1 MEKNSA
7 ERLETD
13 KLTDEF
19 TFRIP
24 TVTKI
29 GIDRLP
35 KHFKR
40 RLNERLLVTMAQ
52 VLHEAAFDPRRYLLT
67 EYFDLKS
74 ESK

>member
-1 MEKNSA
+1 MANNG

-19 TFRIP
+19 TLRIP

-40 RLNERLLVTMAQ
+40 RLNDRILVTMAQ
-52 VLHEAAFDPRRYLLT
+52 VLHEAAFDPRRYLVT
-67 EYFDLKS
+67 EYFELKP

>member
-1 MEKNSA
+1 MSNNA

-24 TVTKI
+24 SVTKI

-40 RLNERLLVTMAQ
+40 RLNERLLITMAQ
-52 VLHEAAFDPRRYLLT
+52 VLHEAAFDPRRYLVT
-67 EYFDLKS
+67 EYFELKQDAR
-74 ESK
+74 

>member
-1 MEKNSA
+1 MATNA

-13 KLTDEF
+13 KLSDEF
-19 TFRIP
+19 TMRIP
-24 TVTKI
+24 AVTKI

-40 RLNERLLVTMAQ
+40 RLNERILVTMAQ

-67 EYFDLKS
+67 EYFEIKNDAR
-74 ESK
+74 

>member
-1 MEKNSA
+1 MGNNA

-19 TFRIP
+19 TLRIP
-24 TVTKI
+24 SVTKI

-40 RLNERLLVTMAQ
+40 RLNERLLITMAQ
-52 VLHEAAFDPRRYLLT
+52 VLHEAAFDPRRYLVT
-67 EYFDLKS
+67 EYFELKQDAR
-74 ESK
+74 

>member
-1 MEKNSA
+1 MSNSG

-19 TFRIP
+19 TLRIP
-24 TVTKI
+24 SVTKI

-40 RLNERLLVTMAQ
+40 RLNERLLITMAQ
-52 VLHEAAFDPRRYLLT
+52 VLHEAAFDPRRYLVT
-67 EYFDLKS
+67 EYFELKP
-74 ESK
+74 

>member
-1 MEKNSA
+1 MTNNV

-19 TFRIP
+19 TLRIP
-24 TVTKI
+24 AVTKI

-40 RLNERLLVTMAQ
+40 RLNERLLITMAQ
-52 VLHEAAFDPRRYLLT
+52 VLHEAAFDPRRYLVE
-67 EYFDLKS
+67 EYF
-74 ESK
+74 ESKQDAR